1 VIRQSVFDLSLLQS
15 YRAEDYFSCGS
26 NARAQAQLMARDWPG
41 GRMLLIGPG
50 GAGKT
55 HLAHIWAASAGAQMV
70 AAADLGN
77 ADLGRLSGALVIE
90 DAEDLAGDPSAEAAL
105 FHLWNRAETL
115 LITAAAPPR
124 DWGLA
129 LPDLVSRVQSM
140 VIAQLDAPDDA
151 LLSAVLVKL
160 FADRQIQVQPNL
172 IAFLL
177 PRMERSVAAARQIVA
192 DLDARSLALGK
203 PITRAFAA
211 EFLRDDGTLDRI
223 GPG

>member
-1 VIRQSVFDLSLLQS
+1 
-15 YRAEDYFSCGS
+15 
-26 NARAQAQLMARDWPG
+26 
-41 GRMLLIGPG
+41 
-50 GAGKT
+50 
-55 HLAHIWAASAGAQMV
+55 
-70 AAADLGN
+70 
-77 ADLGRLSGALVIE
+77 
-90 DAEDLAGDPSAEAAL
+90 
-105 FHLWNRAETL
+105 
-115 LITAAAPPR
+115 
-124 DWGLA
+124 
-129 LPDLVSRVQSM
+129 
-140 VIAQLDAPDDA
+140 
-151 LLSAVLVKL
+151 LVKL